1 MYYNMIRA
9 LKKITTR
16 VLTFFNHSS
25 VLKGPHIVIR
35 KSTVSHQQTEIFGNV
50 LIQNAAI
57 GESCKIYGFSVVTN
71 SSLAGNN
78 KVGNHCTID
87 NSTVGL
93 HSYIADFAMV
103 NNTTIGKYCSVGPGF
118 KSGLGSHPHNFI
130 STSPFFYH
138 AMNTSPELLYQE
150 YERTW
155 IGNDVWVGAN
165 VFIKDGVTVGDGAI
179 IAAGAVVLK
188 DVSPYAIMGGVPAK
202 VIRYRHDADTIATLT
217 KIKWWDRDAQW
228 IAANISSFQKIIA
241 SNEDLNT
248 LIV

>member
-1 MYYNMIRA
+1 MIRG

-16 VLTFFNHSS
+16 VLTFFQHSS
-25 VLKGPHIVIR
+25 ILKGSHIVIR
-35 KSTVSHQQTEIFGNV
+35 KSTVSHHQTEVFGNV

-57 GESCKIYGFSVVTN
+57 GESCKIYGFSVITN
-71 SSLAGNN
+71 TSLAGNN

-93 HSYIADFAMV
+93 QSYIADFAMV

-130 STSPFFYH
+130 STSPYFYNT
-138 AMNTSPELLYQE
+138 MNTSPEPLYQE

-155 IGNDVWVGAN
+155 IGNDVWIGAN

-188 DVSPYAIMGGVPAK
+188 DVDAYAIMGGIPAK
-202 VIRYRHDADTIATLT
+202 VIRYRHDAATIDTLK
-217 KIKWWDRDAQW
+217 KIKWWDRDTQW
-228 IAANISSFQKIIA
+228 IVSNISTFQKA
-241 SNEDLNT
+241 VTSNEDLNGLT
-248 LIV
+248 V